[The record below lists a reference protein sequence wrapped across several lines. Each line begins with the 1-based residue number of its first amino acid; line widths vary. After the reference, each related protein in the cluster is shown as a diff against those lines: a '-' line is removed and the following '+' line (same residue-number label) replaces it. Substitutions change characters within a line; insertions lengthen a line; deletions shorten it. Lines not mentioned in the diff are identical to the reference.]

1 MTVSGQRTKG
11 ADKLTKSIDDILS
24 DIDPRISIIARNFL
38 AEQTTMNPNVQF
50 MRGKRDIVKEG
61 KKGYAITG
69 TLLERTNGGP
79 KPLLSGRIDIYSPTD
94 YDISIEHI
102 EPSYA
107 SQAQALRDKLKKDE
121 LQNELYK

>member
-24 DIDPRISIIARNFL
+24 DIDPRISIIARDFL

-50 MRGKRDIVKEG
+50 IRGKRDIVKEG

-94 YDISIEHI
+94 YDIFIEHI
-102 EPSYA
+102 VQSYA
-107 SQAQALRDKLKKDE
+107 SQAQALRDKLKDE
-121 LQNELYK
+121 RYK

>member
-24 DIDPRISIIARNFL
+24 DIYPRISIIARDFL

-50 MRGKRDIVKEG
+50 MRGKRDIV

-79 KPLLSGRIDIYSPTD
+79 KPLLSGRIDIYIPTD
-94 YDISIEHI
+94 YDIFIEHI
-102 EPSYA
+102 AQSYA
-107 SQAQALRDKLKKDE
+107 SQAQALRDKLKDE
-121 LQNELYK
+121 RYK

>member
-24 DIDPRISIIARNFL
+24 DIDPRISIIARDFL
-38 AEQTTMNPNVQF
+38 AEQTTVNPNVQL
-50 MRGKRDIVKEG
+50 MRGKRYIVKEG
-61 KKGYAITG
+61 KKRYAITG

-94 YDISIEHI
+94 YDISIENI